1 MKLLKQTSVA
11 LAAAAM
17 FSAIPSVV
25 RADAL
30 AVGTANQAGPST
42 ITLTPGTTVGS
53 LTSLMTATTFTA
65 TIRTAVQTGD
75 LLGGVANCAGCLDFF
90 YQITVNTTLGADGD
104 GPNRTTITSFA
115 PASITT
121 NVWQLLNGSVLG
133 LGFVNGTATGTSVD
147 RNTAS
152 VVGENFTGNNLVT
165 GQSDLVFVVR
175 TNVTQF
181 TAGTFNAIDGSVGST
196 GTLTPTLAPE
206 PSTAVLLGSGLFGL
220 VGFARRRK
228 NNA

>member
-17 FSAIPSVV
+17 FSAVPSIV

-30 AVGTANQAGPST
+30 AVGTAGQALSAP
-42 ITLTPGTTVGS
+42 ITLTTGTTVGS
-53 LTSLMTATTFTA
+53 LTSLITAATFTA
-65 TIRTAVQTGD
+65 TVHTAVQTGD

-90 YQITVNTTLGADGD
+90 YQITINSTATDGD

-121 NVWQLLNGSVLG
+121 DVWQLLNGSVLG
-133 LGFVNGTATGTSVD
+133 LGFVNGTVAGTTDD

-152 VVGENFTGNNLVT
+152 VVGENFTGNSLIT
-165 GQSDLVFVVR
+165 GASNFVFVVR
-175 TNVTQF
+175 TNVKEFQP
-181 TAGTFNAIDGSVGST
+181 GVYNAIDGSIGAT
-196 GTLTPTLAPE
+196 NTLAPTITPE